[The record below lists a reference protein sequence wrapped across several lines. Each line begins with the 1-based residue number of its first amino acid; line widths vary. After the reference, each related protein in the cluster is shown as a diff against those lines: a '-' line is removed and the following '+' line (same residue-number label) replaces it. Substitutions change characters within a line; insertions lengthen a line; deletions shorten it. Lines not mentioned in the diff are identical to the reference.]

1 MAEVFMIFAEL
12 PFTTDG
18 GIPDPL
24 HRVYEKVGS
33 SSSPRTA
40 ARIERGRSVL
50 YRFKT
55 LPRPAGVGI
64 SSSKTAEIKNRFISQ
79 PLRSAALI
87 LLPKS

>member
-64 SSSKTAEIKNRFISQ
+64 SSSKR
-79 PLRSAALI
+79 L
-87 LLPKS
+87 KSRTGSLVNHCAVRH